1 MPSWPMA
8 TRKRGGILTNMVT
21 GIRDPWGGPMTHRDL
36 DDTPDDGNRYEVIDG
51 ELHVTPFPT
60 TGHQKVVTELL
71 FLLRLHVG
79 EEGLGDVFVS
89 GLKVVLD
96 EHTGVGPDLVYIATE
111 QAGGLRRDGYHGPPA
126 LVVEVL
132 SSKPTLDTKVK
143 RGTYARAGIRHH
155 WIVDPEERILREYCL
170 EGTEY
175 VVRAEVRD
183 DDEFRPELFPRLAI
197 PLGRLW
203 IDLPA

>member
-1 MPSWPMA
+1 MA

-21 GIRDPWGGPMTHRDL
+21 GIRDPWGGPMTVRDL

-60 TGHQKVVTELL
+60 TGHQKVAGELY

-79 EEGLGDVFVS
+79 ARGLGDVFFS

-96 EHTGVGPDLVYIATE
+96 ELTGVGPDIVYIAKE
-111 QAGGLRRDGYHGPPA
+111 QSGGIRRDGYHGPPT

-132 SSKPTLDTKVK
+132 SSKPSLDTKVK
-143 RGTYARAGIRHH
+143 RGKYARAGIQNY
-155 WIVDPEERILREYCL
+155 WIVDPDARTLLDYSLAGDDYELR
-170 EGTEY
+170 GQH
-175 VVRAEVRD
+175 RG
-183 DDEFRPELFPRLAI
+183 DETFRPVLFPGLEI
-197 PLGRLW
+197 PLGQLW
-203 IDLPA
+203 FDPIE